1 MLNCGIGIGI
11 LYIIVQLLTI
21 YTMDNDSDNMSS
33 WSKSYQRRG
42 GASFKDE
49 EEISLEKMMQIT
61 PPTIMMIFPYKIT
74 NCSLLRADQ

>member
-1 MLNCGIGIGI
+1 
-11 LYIIVQLLTI
+11 
-21 YTMDNDSDNMSS
+21 MDNDSDNMSS

-49 EEISLEKMMQIT
+49 EEMFFGKDDADDS
-61 PPTIMMIFPYKIT
+61 PDNNDVFPYKIT

>member
-49 EEISLEKMMQIT
+49 EEMFFGKDDADDSPDNNE
-61 PPTIMMIFPYKIT
+61 IFPYKIT